1 VARLAAAALVVASGV
16 GEPAEARMNED
27 VMLGVPERKRN
38 VFGEELRQAKR
49 AILRHYLDAHQENR
63 TRAARALGIERT
75 YLCRLIR
82 ELHP

>member
-16 GEPAEARMNED
+16 GEPTEERMNEE
-27 VMLGVPERKRN
+27 LGTVERKRN